1 MKERPDA
8 KFLIVGKGPLR
19 GVLEK
24 RVKDAG
30 VEASFRFL
38 GFLPLKDLQSIY
50 RSATVCV
57 VPSHYEGQPTTLLEA
72 MSSGAPIVGTSIP
85 SISEELT
92 HDVDGIL
99 APSKSPE
106 LLADAVIG
114 LMNDGE
120 KRAEIGQNARRT
132 IEKAFT
138 WDIVAARFENSYGKI
153 KPDLE

>member
-1 MKERPDA
+1 
-8 KFLIVGKGPLR
+8 
-19 GVLEK
+19 
-24 RVKDAG
+24 
-30 VEASFRFL
+30 
-38 GFLPLKDLQSIY
+38 
-50 RSATVCV
+50 
-57 VPSHYEGQPTTLLEA
+57 

-85 SISEELT
+85 SISEVLT

-138 WDIVAARFENSYGKI
+138 WDIVADRFENSYGKI
-153 KPDLE
+153 KPELE